1 MFLYP
6 YAGQLQPLPLGD
18 ISGVLTAQSPNMLL
32 NSGGGTNLNW
42 LNVLQGG
49 FPGPIGATAV
59 AVLLACLLYLFARHT
74 ASPLIALPYL
84 LTCALIAALF
94 PRAAV
99 SAGTSVMLE
108 MSAGVLLFSGVFL
121 VTDPVTAPRHWL
133 ARILYGALAAVFVM
147 VLRHFGRFECVAYF
161 GILLANALSPVLDRF
176 CWGAAY
182 RVRERWQIRRGGGR
196 I

>member
-1 MFLYP
+1 MTVCFP
-6 YAGQLQPLPLGD
+6 GRCFSTPTRASSSPSFGD

-84 LTCALIAALF
+84 LTCALIAVCF
-94 PRAAV
+94 PARP
-99 SAGTSVMLE
+99 SAPGP
-108 MSAGVLLFSGVFL
+108 A
-121 VTDPVTAPRHWL
+121 
-133 ARILYGALAAVFVM
+133 
-147 VLRHFGRFECVAYF
+147 
-161 GILLANALSPVLDRF
+161 
-176 CWGAAY
+176 
-182 RVRERWQIRRGGGR
+182 
-196 I
+196 

>member
-1 MFLYP
+1 
-6 YAGQLQPLPLGD
+6 
-18 ISGVLTAQSPNMLL
+18 MLL

-108 MSAGVLLFSGVFL
+108 MSAGVLLFSGVFF
-121 VTDPVTAPRHWL
+121 VTDPVTAPASL
-133 ARILYGALAAVFVM
+133 ARQDPLWRI
-147 VLRHFGRFECVAYF
+147 GRC
-161 GILLANALSPVLDRF
+161 LCD
-176 CWGAAY
+176 GAAPF
-182 RVRERWQIRRGGGR
+182 RPL
-196 I
+196 